1 MGGETARAAG
11 QGVVTHFWGKIE
23 PFARL
28 SSDPMSTIFI
38 VILAIL
44 AVLSLP
50 WFIGVPLGAIGLLYV
65 AWPRFA
71 SKEEQAA
78 AQEAQEDP
86 VEPPTR
92 LG

>member
-1 MGGETARAAG
+1 
-11 QGVVTHFWGKIE
+11 
-23 PFARL
+23 
-28 SSDPMSTIFI
+28 MSTVFI

-44 AVLSLP
+44 AVLGLP
-50 WFIGVPLGAIGLLYV
+50 WFIGVPLGVIGLLYV

-78 AQEAQEDP
+78 AQERPD
-86 VEPPTR
+86 EPPAR